1 MNTNQI
7 SLILNIVLLFAV
19 AVLYYLHFSSSS
31 PTSSSSTGNSSV
43 PAAGQQV
50 VYINTDSLVL
60 NYDYVSDLQKDLE
73 ERRNNAEKQLVLKQR
88 QFQQEAESFQKRFSA
103 GLMTEN
109 EAKNTQSS
117 LLQKEQTLRIEEQN
131 LAAGLMETERKLNAQ
146 WLDSVITYL
155 RDYNKD
161 KNYQFILGYQK
172 GGTILLSNDKLDI
185 TNDVLKGLNDRY
197 KAVKNTTSK
206 TESNK

>member
-43 PAAGQQV
+43 PAGQQV

-155 RDYNKD
+155 KEYNKD
-161 KNYQFILGYQK
+161 KNYQFIFGFQK

-206 TESNK
+206 TEPNK

>member
-7 SLILNIVLLFAV
+7 SLILNVVLLFAV

-31 PTSSSSTGNSSV
+31 PTSSPGSGSSSAPT
-43 PAAGQQV
+43 GQQL

-73 ERRNNAEKQLVLKQR
+73 ERRANAEKQLALKQR

-117 LLQKEQTLRIEEQN
+117 LLQKEQTLRVEEQN

-146 WLDSVITYL
+146 WLDSVISYL
-155 RDYNKD
+155 KDYNKN

-185 TNDVLKGLNDRY
+185 TNEVLKGLNERY
-197 KAVKNTTSK
+197 KVVKDNSSK
-206 TESNK
+206 NESNK

>member
-1 MNTNQI
+1 VNTNQI
-7 SLILNIVLLFAV
+7 SFILNVVLLFAV
-19 AVLYYLHFSSSS
+19 AVLYYLHFSSRAATPSAGVA
-31 PTSSSSTGNSSV
+31 TSSA
-43 PAAGQQV
+43 AAGQQV

-73 ERRNNAEKQLVLKQR
+73 ERRANAEKQLVLKQR

-109 EAKNTQSS
+109 EAKSTQTS

-146 WLDSVITYL
+146 WLDSVINYL
-155 RDYNKD
+155 KEYNKD

-185 TNDVLKGLNDRY
+185 TNEVIKGLNERY
-197 KAVKNTTSK
+197 KVVKNTK
-206 TESNK
+206 TEPNK

>member
-7 SLILNIVLLFAV
+7 SLILNVVLLFAV
-19 AVLYYLHFSSSS
+19 AVLYYLHFSTSS
-31 PTSSSSTGNSSV
+31 PTSSSSTGTSSV
-43 PAAGQQV
+43 PAGQQV

-60 NYDYVSDLQKDLE
+60 NYDYVTDLQKDLE

-109 EAKNTQSS
+109 EAKNTQTT

-155 RDYNKD
+155 KDYNKD

-185 TNDVLKGLNDRY
+185 TNEVLKGLNERY
-197 KAVKNTTSK
+197 KAVKK
-206 TESNK
+206 

>member
-1 MNTNQI
+1 VNTNQI
-7 SLILNIVLLFAV
+7 SLILNVVLLFAV
-19 AVLYYLHFSSSS
+19 AVLYYLHFSTSS
-31 PTSSSSTGNSSV
+31 PTSSSSTGTSSV
-43 PAAGQQV
+43 PAGQQV

-60 NYDYVSDLQKDLE
+60 NYDYVTDLQKDLE

-109 EAKNTQSS
+109 EAKNTQTT

-155 RDYNKD
+155 KDYNKD

-185 TNDVLKGLNDRY
+185 TNEVLKGLNERY
-197 KAVKNTTSK
+197 KAVKK
-206 TESNK
+206 

>member
-7 SLILNIVLLFAV
+7 SLMLNVVLLFAV

-31 PTSSSSTGNSSV
+31 ATPSTSVANSSA
-43 PAAGQQV
+43 PAGQQV

-60 NYDYVSDLQKDLE
+60 NYDYVTDLQKDLE
-73 ERRNNAEKQLVLKQR
+73 ERRANAEKQLVLKQR

-109 EAKNTQSS
+109 EAKSTQTS

-146 WLDSVITYL
+146 WLDSVINYL
-155 RDYNKD
+155 KEYNKD

-185 TNDVLKGLNDRY
+185 TNEVIKGLNERY
-197 KAVKNTTSK
+197 KVVKNTAAK
-206 TESNK
+206 TETNK

>member
-1 MNTNQI
+1 MNTTQI
-7 SLILNIVLLFAV
+7 SLILNVVLLFAV
-19 AVLYYLHFSSSS
+19 AVLYYLHFSSYSAIPS
-31 PTSSSSTGNSSV
+31 AGVATSSAPV
-43 PAAGQQV
+43 GQQV

-73 ERRNNAEKQLVLKQR
+73 ERRANAEKQLVLKQR

-109 EAKNTQSS
+109 EAKSTQTS

-146 WLDSVITYL
+146 WLDSVINYL
-155 RDYNKD
+155 KEYNKD

-185 TNDVLKGLNDRY
+185 TNEVIKGLNERY
-197 KAVKNTTSK
+197 KVVKNTTTK
-206 TESNK
+206 TETNK